1 MSRWAVARSRAKTT
15 LAVQARALFAM
26 IDPADPSRTPS
37 ETPAD
42 VDFDAESE
50 APSDD
55 ASLRHFSWKL
65 GKTLDRRVDQY
76 LVDRVGYLSRNEV
89 QRLID
94 DGFVTV
100 NGKKT
105 KPSYKPKL
113 DDVVA
118 MTAPPPRA
126 STIAPE
132 PIPLSIVYEDD
143 HMLAINKQTNIIVH
157 PARGVWSGT
166 LVNALVHYGN
176 VHGHTWSTINGAW
189 RPGILH
195 RLDRNTTGV
204 MLVAK
209 SDEAHW
215 RLARQFEQR
224 TIQKTYMA
232 LVHGI
237 PELLA
242 DVIDA
247 PIGRDKFIREKMAVR
262 KIESGAKEAVTKYE
276 VLERIETKG
285 SGFTLLGAA
294 SGTGRTVRSVGV
306 DNLPDAR
313 SLNPDHSFSLV
324 RFSPKTGR
332 THQIRV
338 HATHIGH
345 PIVGDVV
352 YGGKT
357 VEAVD
362 GSLKFER
369 QALHAYQIT
378 FVHPITLKTMTLEA
392 PLPQDITDVVK
403 LLKQL

>member
-1 MSRWAVARSRAKTT
+1 MTT
-15 LAVQARALFAM
+15 DADDTDRPLR
-26 IDPADPSRTPS
+26 PAGVPSL
-37 ETPAD
+37 D
-42 VDFDAESE
+42 VGSAQSQDEAFELDAE

-55 ASLRHFSWKL
+55 AALRHFSWKL
-65 GKTLDRRVDQY
+65 GKTLERRVDQY
-76 LVDRVGYLSRNEV
+76 LVDRIGYLSRNEV

-118 MTAPPPRA
+118 ITAPPPRA
-126 STIAPE
+126 ATIAPE

-143 HMLAINKQTNIIVH
+143 HLLAINKQTNIIVH
-157 PARGVWSGT
+157 PARGVWNGT

-176 VHGHTWSTINGAW
+176 VHGHTWSTVNGAW

-224 TIQKTYMA
+224 TIQKTYVA

-262 KIESGAKEAVTKYE
+262 KVESGAKEAVTKYE
-276 VLERIETKG
+276 VLERIHLAKDDAGKLKDEK
-285 SGFTLLGAA
+285 LAA
-294 SGTGRTVRSVGV
+294 SVV
-306 DNLPDAR
+306 PHPPA
-313 SLNPDHSFSLV
+313 FALV

-338 HATHIGH
+338 HASHVGH
-345 PIVGDVV
+345 PIVGDVL
-352 YGGKT
+352 YSGKNI
-357 VEAVD
+357 EATD
-362 GSLKFER
+362 GSLKFDR

-392 PLPQDITDVVK
+392 PLPADISSVIEF
-403 LLKQL
+403 LKGR

>member
-1 MSRWAVARSRAKTT
+1 MT
-15 LAVQARALFAM
+15 
-26 IDPADPSRTPS
+26 DADATDRTPP
-37 ETPAD
+37 PAEAGAPD
-42 VDFDAESE
+42 APDATDEAFELDAES
-50 APSDD
+50 PSDD
-55 ASLRHFSWKL
+55 AGLRHFSWKL
-65 GKTLDRRVDQY
+65 GKTLERRVDQY
-76 LVDRVGYLSRNEV
+76 LVDRIGYLSRNEV

-94 DGFVTV
+94 EGFVTV

-113 DDVVA
+113 NDVVA
-118 MTAPPPRA
+118 ITAPPPRA
-126 STIAPE
+126 ATIAPE
-132 PIPLSIVYEDD
+132 PIPLSIIYEDD
-143 HMLAINKQTNIIVH
+143 HLLAINKQTNIIVH
-157 PARGVWSGT
+157 PARGVWNGT

-176 VHGHTWSTINGAW
+176 VHGHSWSTINGAW

-276 VLERIETKG
+276 VLDRI
-285 SGFTLLGAA
+285 TLQKKDDKLAA
-294 SGTGRTVRSVGV
+294 SLSPHPST
-306 DNLPDAR
+306 
-313 SLNPDHSFSLV
+313 FSLI

-338 HATHIGH
+338 HASHIGH
-345 PIVGDVV
+345 PIVGDVI
-352 YGGKT
+352 YGGKNI
-357 VEAVD
+357 EASD
-362 GSLKFER
+362 GSLKFDR

-378 FVHPITLKTMTLEA
+378 FVHPITLKTTTLEA
-392 PLPQDITDVVK
+392 PLPADISSVVEF
-403 LLKQL
+403 LKNN

>member
-1 MSRWAVARSRAKTT
+1 M
-15 LAVQARALFAM
+15 
-26 IDPADPSRTPS
+26 DDADDTDRTPDAAPTQAT
-37 ETPAD
+37 EAAFDEGD
-42 VDFDAESE
+42 VD

-76 LVDRVGYLSRNEV
+76 LVDRIGYLSRNEV

-100 NGKKT
+100 NGRKI
-105 KPSYKPKL
+105 KPSYKPKI
-113 DDVVA
+113 DDVVSI
-118 MTAPPPRA
+118 TAPPPRA
-126 STIAPE
+126 ATIAPE

-143 HMLAINKQTNIIVH
+143 HLLAINKQTNIIVH

-215 RLARQFEQR
+215 RLARQFELR
-224 TIQKTYMA
+224 TIQKTYVA
-232 LVHGI
+232 LVHGV

-247 PIGRDKFIREKMAVR
+247 PIGRDKFVREKMAVR

-276 VLERIETKG
+276 ALERI
-285 SGFTLLGAA
+285 SLGKDEA
-294 SGTGRTVRSVGV
+294 GRTKDEKLAS
-306 DNLPDAR
+306 
-313 SLNPDHSFSLV
+313 SLSPHPPSFALV

-338 HATHIGH
+338 HASHIGH
-345 PIVGDVV
+345 PIVGDVI
-352 YGGKT
+352 YGGKNI
-357 VEAVD
+357 EATD
-362 GSLKFER
+362 GSFRFDR

-378 FVHPITLKTMTLEA
+378 FVHPITLKTTTLEA
-392 PLPQDITDVVK
+392 PLPADISSVIEF
-403 LLKQL
+403 LKNH